1 MSAIM
6 TAVPCLEINQILLS
20 GLNTAVRTIL
30 TKCANNINDN
40 FDELKEMNSEDR
52 LEAIINMFGLDVD
65 TTAKII
71 KPAPKKNADGSTP
84 KKTGKPKATKPL
96 PLPFWGEQTV
106 DRCKC
111 HGLQAGLYNQCDN
124 TPLDGGMY
132 CKKCQKEADDND
144 GMPKRG
150 NIETRLKQFK
160 RNTYEFTT
168 PDGKV
173 RKIYI
178 KLWAEK
184 KELSMN
190 DVREHFAK
198 NGINLDDD
206 ELENVFYM
214 PEKKSRLT
222 KKNLTGEMK
231 EQKKKK
237 NDDTQSV
244 GTQQFDDIPEDDI
257 PEDDEDDDSKSVQD
271 DDQDQDQNVTDDD
284 NNAFDI
290 ADFGTMV
297 LSGTRYATLKPD
309 LEKYKKDKTQDIEI
323 YEVADYVSKTDF
335 RIVSRFGLLCNNK
348 IRPYC

>member
-1 MSAIM
+1 MSAVM
-6 TAVPCLEINQILLS
+6 TSVPCLEINQILLS
-20 GLNTAVRTIL
+20 GLNTAVRNIL

-40 FDELKEMNSEDR
+40 FDELKEMNSDNR

-71 KPAPKKNADGSTP
+71 KPAPKKNADGTTP
-84 KKTGKPKATKPL
+84 KKTGKPKATKTL

-111 HGLQAGLYNQCDN
+111 HGLQVGLYNQCDN
-124 TPLDGGMY
+124 TPLDGGIY

-150 NIETRLKQFK
+150 NIEIRLKQFK
-160 RNTYEFTT
+160 RNSYEYTT
-168 PDGKV
+168 PDGKL

-198 NGINLDDD
+198 NGIHLDDD
-206 ELENVFYM
+206 ELDNVFYM

-231 EQKKKK
+231 QSKKK
-237 NDDTQSV
+237 NDDDTQSV
-244 GTQQFDDIPEDDI
+244 GTQQFDDVPED
-257 PEDDEDDDSKSVQD
+257 DDDSKSVAQDDIDDQD
-271 DDQDQDQNVTDDD
+271 DDDDD
-284 NNAFDI
+284 LSTTPVVPEVFDT
-290 ADFGTMV
+290 ADFNTMV
-297 LSGTRYATLKPD
+297 LNTIRYAALKPD
-309 LEKYKKDKTQDIEI
+309 LEKYKKDKTQEIEI
-323 YEVADYVSKTDF
+323 YEVADYVSKTNF
-335 RIVSRFGLLCNNK
+335 KIVSRFGVLCNNK
-348 IRPYC
+348 VSPY